1 MPWLT
6 DQIAKLLGR
15 NPPKTP
21 LPQTLPGRISSG
33 VSRGLEPE
41 QLAAILRQAEAGDL
55 TKQMELFEEIEEKD
69 AYLASLLQ
77 TRKQAVLALDYE
89 VLPADESPEAKRI
102 AEEVTRLLHQ
112 IDLEDILLDLLDAIA
127 KGLSVVTIRWEY
139 QRQERQQVPAE
150 FIWIHQRELL
160 YDTQTGEL
168 RMRTAEGPSSIP
180 YGAALIHRY
189 KAKSGSPQRAGLL
202 RSLAWLYLF
211 KNYAIKDWVTFLE
224 KFGQPL
230 VLGKYDPQASKD
242 ELNALKEAVAVIGP
256 EGRGVISKA
265 TEIEFKE
272 AQRTGTADAYS
283 RFVEL
288 MEREM
293 AVAVTGTSLSSFDGS
308 GGSNAMALTLDKI
321 SQRLTRS
328 DARAVWATLRR
339 DLIVPY
345 CYYNFDRADLAPRI
359 EPIIKEP
366 EDLRTAAETIRTLVE
381 AGTPIPVRYVHERF
395 QIPTPQD
402 GEELLAPLR
411 AGLQAASKQRR
422 LRLASGDNP
431 QRASG
436 FVNGQLYVDRL
447 TETSIERAQAVL
459 GKQIREILQAVA
471 EAEGDYDRLRDLLI
485 QRFAGH
491 QPDALAEV
499 IENGIMLSNLA
510 GRLAVQEDT

>member
-1 MPWLT
+1 MWLIE
-6 DQIAKLLGR
+6 QVQKLLGR
-15 NPPKTP
+15 KPPLAPTAQTP
-21 LPQTLPGRISSG
+21 SGRVLGG
-33 VSRGLEPE
+33 VSRGLEPAG
-41 QLAAILRQAEAGDL
+41 LAAILRQAEQGDL

-89 VLPADESPEAKRI
+89 VLPADDSAEAQRI
-102 AEEVTRLLHQ
+102 ADQVVELLRN
-112 IDLEDILLDLLDAIA
+112 IDLETLLLDLLDATA
-127 KGLSVVTIRWEY
+127 KGVSVVAMRWEY
-139 QRQERQQVPAE
+139 HRLSRMQLPAE
-150 FIWIHQRELL
+150 FTWVHPRNLS
-160 YDTQTGEL
+160 YDPDSGTL
-168 RMRTAEGPSSIP
+168 RMRTEGGLEPIP
-180 YGAALIHRY
+180 YGAALVHQYR
-189 KAKSGSPQRAGLL
+189 AKSGAPTRAGLM